1 MTSIIAFAFLWFL
14 SGYLSTLL
22 VSRLINLPFSPLQ
35 FGLMNMLIGL
45 IALVPKL
52 QSGEGRRMFYHG
64 PDVDEDGDVT
74 VGCLWVI
81 PVQILL
87 FTVIG
92 FGVWLALQGF
102 FN

>member
-22 VSRLINLPFSPLQ
+22 VSRLINLPFNPLQ
-35 FGLMNMLIGL
+35 FGLMSMLIGL
-45 IALVPKL
+45 VALLPKL
-52 QSGEGRRMFYHG
+52 QSDEGRRVFYQG

-74 VGCLWVI
+74 LGCLWVMPI
-81 PVQILL
+81 QILL

-92 FGVWLALQGF
+92 FGVWLALQWLF
-102 FN
+102 K